1 MQDKILI
8 VKSLSIT
15 SYIHIVIHKVVHE
28 SLILENSA
36 GEVGWLKTS
45 LSWSSHGYDVNVEK
59 ASWVVDGY
67 GFLHGLI
74 LFFSWALKG
83 ARVHQL
89 YPKFYR

>member
-45 LSWSSHGYDVNVEK
+45 LCLGHLTDMMLMWKKPVGLLMGM
-59 ASWVVDGY
+59 ASFMD
-67 GFLHGLI
+67 
-74 LFFSWALKG
+74 
-83 ARVHQL
+83 L
-89 YPKFYR
+89 YCSLAGH